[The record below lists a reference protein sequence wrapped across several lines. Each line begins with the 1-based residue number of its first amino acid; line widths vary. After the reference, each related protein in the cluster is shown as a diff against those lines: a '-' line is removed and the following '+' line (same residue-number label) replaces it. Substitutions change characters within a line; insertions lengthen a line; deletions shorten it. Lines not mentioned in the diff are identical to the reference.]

1 MMKSQK
7 TGKCQEIAENI
18 WYTRDY
24 YLKQFIKKHSSKIKI
39 VTGLRKSGKPYLL
52 GVILKQHL
60 IENGVKEE
68 QIIDVELD
76 DEKNDSLLEKGK
88 YII

>member
-1 MMKSQK
+1 M
-7 TGKCQEIAENI
+7 
-18 WYTRDY
+18 
-24 YLKQFIKKHSSKIKI
+24 
-39 VTGLRKSGKPYLL
+39 TGLRKSGKPYLL

-68 QIIDVELD
+68 LIIDVELD